1 MKILKEF
8 LPYIVI
14 ILVVVL
20 IRSFVVTPVIVSGN
34 SMDDTLK
41 NNQVLLLKKY
51 DRNYQRFDIVVI
63 DFNSEILK
71 EKLIKRIIGL
81 PGEEVK
87 YQDGSLYI
95 NNKLV
100 KDNFSSIT
108 SDFTSRE
115 IGSIKVPK
123 GKYLVL
129 GDNRGNSVDSR
140 LLGFIDEKDIKG
152 TTNLR
157 LFPFNKLGKIG

>member
-14 ILVVVL
+14 IVVVVL
-20 IRSFVVTPVIVSGN
+20 IRSFIVTPVIVSGN
-34 SMDDTLK
+34 SMDNTLK

-51 DRNYQRFDIVVI
+51 DKNYQRFDIVVI

-71 EKLIKRIIGL
+71 ERLIKRIIGL

-87 YQDGSLYI
+87 YKDGSLYI

-100 KDNFSSIT
+100 KDDFSSIT
-108 SDFTSRE
+108 GDFTSKQ
-115 IGSIKVPK
+115 IGSTKVPD

-129 GDNRGNSVDSR
+129 GDNRSNSVDSR

-152 TTNLR
+152 TVSLR

>member
-8 LPYIVI
+8 TPYVVI
-14 ILVVVL
+14 IVVVVL
-20 IRSFVVTPVIVSGN
+20 IRCFVVTPVIVSGS
-34 SMDDTLK
+34 SMDNTLT
-41 NNQVLLLKKY
+41 NNQVLILKKF
-51 DRNYQRFDIVVI
+51 DKNYQRFDIVVI
-63 DFNSEILK
+63 DFNNEFLK

-87 YQDGSLYI
+87 YKDGSLYI
-95 NNKLV
+95 NNELV
-100 KDNFSSIT
+100 KDDFASIT
-108 SDFTSRE
+108 GDFTSRE
-115 IGSIKVPK
+115 IGSVKIPE

-129 GDNRGNSVDSR
+129 GDNRTNSVDSR

-157 LFPFNKLGKIG
+157 LFPFNKLGKIE